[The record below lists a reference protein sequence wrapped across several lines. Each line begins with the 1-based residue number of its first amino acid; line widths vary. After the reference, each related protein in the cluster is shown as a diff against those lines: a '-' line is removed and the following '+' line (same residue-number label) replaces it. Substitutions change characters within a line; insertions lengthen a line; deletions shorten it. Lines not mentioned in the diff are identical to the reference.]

1 MPFTLF
7 NPPDAQSQFDSAAS
21 GGDGAGS
28 APPPIQPQPQGLD
41 GETPPP
47 VIPTIDPRPPLTPPV
62 APPPLDTRVQDLELQ
77 VFDLQSVVA
86 RMRDEVANLAKVAGM
101 ASDEA
106 QQAALRMD
114 SMEHEWL
121 VWGDGGPQGD
131 PAPQQSGLPGGT
143 HPPLAVS
150 QQPHWAPLT
159 PTVLTPNDFSP
170 RTQEAPSSAR
180 CCSWRTTRW

>member
-1 MPFTLF
+1 MPISLF

-28 APPPIQPQPQGLD
+28 APPPIQPQPQDLD

-77 VFDLQSVVA
+77 VFDLQSEV
-86 RMRDEVANLAKVAGM
+86 RLMRDEVANLAKVASM

-106 QQAALRMD
+106 QQTALRMD

-121 VWGDGGPQGD
+121 VWGDGGPRVTPRHSSPDRREG
-131 PAPQQSGLPGGT
+131 PILPW
-143 HPPLAVS
+143 LFRS
-150 QQPHWAPLT
+150 S
-159 PTVLTPNDFSP
+159 PTGRRSRRRCSLQTIFRLGPK
-170 RTQEAPSSAR
+170 RHTSSAR